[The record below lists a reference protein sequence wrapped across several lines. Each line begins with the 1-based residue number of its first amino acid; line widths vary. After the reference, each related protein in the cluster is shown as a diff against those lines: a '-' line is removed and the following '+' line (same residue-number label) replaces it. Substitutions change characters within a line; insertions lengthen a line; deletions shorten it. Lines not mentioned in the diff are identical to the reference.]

1 MNGNS
6 SKFPASLLA
15 APTSI
20 TVFLLVT
27 VLLMSSAGGNKTGAP
42 NATASAGNESKNGDT
57 QTPLPVSSV
66 LQLLKDYQGE
76 SSGLSPS
83 AQSKSGGETA
93 AAKSANDLEGTAL
106 STSLIELKSLKP
118 DEVGVKNIGSL
129 KCLIALVPDPLDS
142 HLPLTFDNAISSI
155 VQAFREHGFVRDRQ
169 AFLWQYGGKGASE
182 AALVAPWRE
191 QPSAILFRKAVS
203 TGARSSRTQLPAAP
217 QNISA
222 QEATSELVLV
232 LLVGETP
239 TAGIHRTA
247 FFRALDFV
255 TANHLSVK
263 DATNRLC
270 VPIIGPTFS
279 GSSDSLQLSIR
290 QWFARLPETHKP
302 ERIRHVELQIV
313 SGSATATENKD
324 FLDFKLD
331 GNYTL
336 TSKYHATVL
345 PDVATKELLLKHL
358 VVEHGMKPERIAIL
372 TEDTAYGSSS
382 NKSTS
387 GSNNSKSGSVRVIPF
402 PLSLSRMRSEY
413 QKSEKANGPAGDSAA
428 NKLNVQRRNVTL
440 ESEST
445 NKAVDAIPT
454 FSSVTPATADL
465 ALARILETIKQEE
478 IQAVGIMATDVQD
491 VLFLARQVRMYSP
504 DVLLFTTENEVLYT
518 HSDLANYMRGML
530 VAATYPL
537 STRVDGWYRTA
548 GPEQPNLA
556 FPSSSAQGIYNATIG
571 QLNSLLP
578 EQRPLRGYQMPLSTS
593 QGPPPLWLSVVTEA
607 GIWPVSV
614 MSTGGLEEGA
624 QKAVLSTMFKPPNP
638 EAVAPKFSLVSISR
652 VPSLCFALAGAL
664 VIVFSLLHSGKR
676 PRQGRLNKFI
686 AQNLL
691 PFSEIG
697 EPDLT
702 PSQLERRVI
711 ITLALLAIALV
722 ECLLISPLLLYWTSS
737 SWLSGSRAFSFDNY
751 ISPRHAFA
759 DGVIVVFCL
768 AVLVVSLGVTLAT
781 IFQLAK
787 YIQKISYADGYITKL
802 VVLLGLGLAWMMV
815 IAVAARPAL
824 GSNLELVLFLDR
836 AGELASG
843 ISPIMPMVAVI
854 VAILIWSLGQWSRS
868 CAGEECFFEPP
879 FAATDASNTPLAPEA
894 QSISRKPATVTVGVQ
909 EVIQLATAGVGRKL
923 EDLRAHAQL
932 PHSFKLRT
940 QDILFCC
947 LVVMNALYLY
957 FHWVSTFEGRLYD
970 SVFMAL
976 SAIALVMFLTQFLY
990 LKAICQSLLDL
1001 LRTLAQHPI
1010 LPGFE
1015 RAPQRLRD
1023 KVSDQLF
1030 CKVPSESDLNQ
1041 QMRAFAHACEKLK
1054 IKNRAEVKSLMISYA
1069 ALAVA
1074 NTELQVA
1081 TGVPAADDNCKI
1093 RKERWRKVCKFRTD
1107 LAAVTREYIL
1117 PRLLKYWIDKDS
1129 ASTPVDSASTNKSKT
1144 VGADPWQAQADAE
1157 LCVVIALLSI
1167 IRSAFLFMRN
1177 ALIAL
1182 IGMLLCFMVAFQSY
1196 PFVIRTSL
1204 QSSLTWI
1211 TCWVAASLVLV
1222 MVQLNRNEVLSR
1234 IGKSVPNRFQLD
1246 GSFVKPMLTYV
1257 ALPVLGLL
1265 TIQFP
1270 GLSRFLFGWLGG
1282 LSQFFTM

>member
-20 TVFLLVT
+20 TVLVLMT
-27 VLLMSSAGGNKTGAP
+27 VLLMSSGGGNKTGAP
-42 NATASAGNESKNGDT
+42 VASTSAGNDSKDAET
-57 QTPLPVSSV
+57 LAPIPASSV
-66 LQLLKDYQGE
+66 LQLLRDYQGGP
-76 SSGLSPS
+76 SGLSPS
-83 AQSKSGGETA
+83 AQTKSGGETA
-93 AAKSANDLEGTAL
+93 AAKVANGLEGIAI
-106 STSLIELKSLKP
+106 SASLAELKSLKP
-118 DEVGVKNIGSL
+118 DKVGVTSIGSL

-169 AFLWQYGGKGASE
+169 SFLWQYSGKGASE
-182 AALVAPWRE
+182 AALAAPWRE
-191 QPSAILFRKAVS
+191 QPSAILFRKTVS
-203 TGARSSRTQLPAAP
+203 AGALSSRTPLPDAP
-217 QNISA
+217 RDIHA
-222 QEATSELVLV
+222 QEATSELILV

-239 TAGIHRTA
+239 TAGIHRKA

-255 TANHLSVK
+255 AANHLSVK
-263 DATNRLC
+263 GASDQLY

-290 QWFARLPETHKP
+290 QWFARLPEAQSSVA
-302 ERIRHVELQIV
+302 IRHVELQII
-313 SGSATATENKD
+313 SGSATATANKD

-331 GNYTL
+331 GDYSL

-345 PDVATKELLLKHL
+345 PDVATQELLLKHL
-358 VVEHGMKPERIAIL
+358 VVEHGMKHERIAIL

-382 NKSTS
+382 NNSTT
-387 GSNNSKSGSVRVIPF
+387 GSNNSPSGSVRVIPF

-413 QKSEKANGPAGDSAA
+413 QKSEKTNGPPGDSSA
-428 NKLNVQRRNVTL
+428 NKINVQRRNVTL

-445 NKAVDAIPT
+445 NKARDAIPT

-518 HSDLANYMRGML
+518 HSDMASSMRGML
-530 VAATYPL
+530 VASTYPL
-537 STRVDGWYRTA
+537 STRVDGWYRMLGQDRA
-548 GPEQPNLA
+548 DLA
-556 FPSSSAQGIYNATIG
+556 FPSSSAQGIFNATIG
-571 QLNSLLP
+571 QLNFLSP
-578 EQRPLRGYQMPLSTS
+578 EQGPLRGYRMPLSTS

-607 GIWPVSV
+607 GIWPISV
-614 MSTGGLEEGA
+614 QSTDGLQGKA
-624 QKAVLSTMFKPPNP
+624 KQAVLSTMFKPLDPP
-638 EAVAPKFSLVSISR
+638 MGKPAFALVSISR

-664 VIVFSLLHSGKR
+664 VIVLNLLHRGKH
-676 PRQGRLNKFI
+676 PSHGRVNNWI

-691 PFSEIG
+691 PFSEI
-697 EPDLT
+697 EKPDLT
-702 PSQLERRVI
+702 QSQLERRVI
-711 ITLALLAIALV
+711 ITLTLLAIALV

-737 SWLSGSRAFSFDNY
+737 FWLSGSRPFSFDNY
-751 ISPRHAFA
+751 ISARHAVA
-759 DGVIVVFCL
+759 DGLIVVFCL
-768 AVLVVSLGVTLAT
+768 VVLVVCLGVTLAT

-787 YIQKISYADGYITKL
+787 YIRKMSYAEGYVSKL
-802 VVLLGLGLAWMMV
+802 IVLLGLGLAWLVV

-843 ISPIMPMVAVI
+843 VSPIMPMVAVI

-868 CAGEECFFEPP
+868 RSVDECFFEPP
-879 FAATDASNTPLAPEA
+879 IAAIVASNAGSSQAA
-894 QSISRKPATVTVGVQ
+894 QPVSRQTVTALVGAQ
-909 EVIQLATAGVGRKL
+909 EVIQIVTVNVGRKL
-923 EDLRAHAQL
+923 ADLRDHAQL

-947 LVVMNALYLY
+947 LVVMNALYLH
-957 FHWVSTFEGRLYD
+957 FHWVLTFEGRLYD

-976 SAIALVMFLTQFLY
+976 SAIALAMFLTQFLH

-1010 LPGFE
+1010 VLGFE

-1030 CKVPSESDLNQ
+1030 CKEPNESDLNQ
-1041 QMRAFAHACEKLK
+1041 QMRAFAYACGKLK
-1054 IKNRAEVKSLMISYA
+1054 IENRAEVKSLMTSYA
-1069 ALAVA
+1069 ALAVET
-1074 NTELQVA
+1074 TESQ
-1081 TGVPAADDNCKI
+1081 AAGASPLEDDNCKR
-1093 RKERWRKVCKFRTD
+1093 RKQHWQEVCKFRAN
-1107 LAAVTREYIL
+1107 LAAVTRDHMV
-1117 PRLLKYWIDKDS
+1117 PRLLKYWIDKDN
-1129 ASTPVDSASTNKSKT
+1129 ASTPVDSASTNKSKSAL
-1144 VGADPWQAQADAE
+1144 ADPWQAQADAE

-1167 IRSAFLFMRN
+1167 IRCAFLFMRN

-1196 PFVIRTSL
+1196 PFVIQTSL

-1211 TCWVAASLVLV
+1211 TCWVAASLVIV

-1257 ALPVLGLL
+1257 ALPLLGLL

-1270 GLSRFLFGWLGG
+1270 GLTRFLLGWLSG
-1282 LSQFFTM
+1282 LSQLFTM